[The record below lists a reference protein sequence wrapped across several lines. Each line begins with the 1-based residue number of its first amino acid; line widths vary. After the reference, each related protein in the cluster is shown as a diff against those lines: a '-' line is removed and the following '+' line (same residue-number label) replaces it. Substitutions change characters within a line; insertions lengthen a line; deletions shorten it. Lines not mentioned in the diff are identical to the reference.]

1 MAVQIFAG
9 IDAVPL
15 KVFKHGWRGHD
26 LAEREARGHKCGTR
40 EFGLHGYDSENKLTA
55 IYATTT
61 TPSEIEKAKSVARLG
76 FSFRGLLWLR
86 WFRGT
91 ARYAPFFQVIRA
103 NWKDRALFNFAKT
116 KRLECTFCEPCKG

>member
-26 LAEREARGHKCGTR
+26 LAEREARGQKCGAIR
-40 EFGLHGYDSENKLTA
+40 VCLHGYGSKNGLAA
-55 IYATTT
+55 IYATT

-76 FSFRGLLWLR
+76 FSFRVLLWLR
-86 WFRGT
+86 RFRGT